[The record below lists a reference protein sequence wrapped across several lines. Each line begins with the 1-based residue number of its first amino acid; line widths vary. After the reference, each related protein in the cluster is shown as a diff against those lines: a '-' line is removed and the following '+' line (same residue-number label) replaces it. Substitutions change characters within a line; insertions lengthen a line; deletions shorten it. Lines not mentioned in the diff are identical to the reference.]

1 MSQVLKEGVYVDHNA
16 STPPDESVV
25 EAMLPWLRDFHANP
39 HSVHKRGQLAAAAV
53 EKARAQVAG
62 LIGADVED
70 VFFTSGATES
80 SNLIL
85 QGLLARPKAAL
96 IASSVEHKC
105 VLEIGHALSANG
117 TRFSKVPVDV
127 FGRVSPAAIA
137 ESVAQHGAN
146 ELVVVAVMH
155 ANNEIGTVQP
165 ITEISASLEGRG
177 VFFHVDASQSCS
189 RIPVDVSALGADTL
203 CVSSHKLYGP
213 AGIGAAYISPYA
225 RAQLRPLMFGG
236 GQQSGVRPG
245 TIPVFLAVGFGAACE
260 LAGRRLQDDTRMMND
275 CVDAFLGTLRQ
286 TDASFTRIGHLTEA
300 LPGLVALRFPG
311 CDSGDLLARLSKSVF
326 ASAGSACSA
335 GQIRASHVARA
346 IGLSEEDALEIVRF
360 GFGRSNTIEDAVY
373 VANAV
378 VRALK
383 ASQHNSGV

>member
-1 MSQVLKEGVYVDHNA
+1 
-16 STPPDESVV
+16 
-25 EAMLPWLRDFHANP
+25 MLPWLRDFHANP

-260 LAGRRLQDDTRMMND
+260 LAGRRLQDDARMMND

-300 LPGLVALRFPG
+300 LPGLVFPVAIQETFSRDYRKVFLRQPG
-311 CDSGDLLARLSKSVF
+311 LRAAPVKSVPLMSPAQSGF
-326 ASAGSACSA
+326 RRKMRSRSFVSGSV
-335 GQIRASHVARA
+335 VA
-346 IGLSEEDALEIVRF
+346 
-360 GFGRSNTIEDAVY
+360 TP
-373 VANAV
+373 
-378 VRALK
+378 LK
-383 ASQHNSGV
+383 TQSMSPMQWCAR